1 LPTFE
6 ETTSRDPEEVSAVHV
21 QDLEP
26 SPDPGFTDRSRCEQ
40 PVLTTQR
47 IHDIVKQVTLDI
59 SGIPARGFTSRLEAL
74 IDELVSS
81 LVPLMAAEESVLCDH
96 VDHAL
101 GDALRQDH
109 REVRG
114 LVERLSMLSA
124 GLDRR
129 SLGATKKE
137 PVLLAALQKMTIAL
151 GRLRTHEL
159 ATMRHLDEALTT
171 PKEWARLA
179 ATLDAAAVDARE
191 HTMLI
196 VRPAIPPTDAHV
208 LRNRPDLTSAYAV
221 SLAEIERQSHRSA

>member
-1 LPTFE
+1 M
-6 ETTSRDPEEVSAVHV
+6 HV
-21 QDLEP
+21 QDQEP
-26 SPDPGFTDRSRCEQ
+26 SPNPGFTDRSRCEQ

-59 SGIPARGFTSRLEAL
+59 TGIPARGFTSRLEAL

-81 LVPLMAAEESVLCDH
+81 LVPLMAAEESVLCDD

-129 SLGATKKE
+129 SLGAPKKE
-137 PVLLAALQKMTIAL
+137 PVLLAALQQMTIAL
-151 GRLRTHEL
+151 GRLCTHEL

>member
-1 LPTFE
+1 
-6 ETTSRDPEEVSAVHV
+6 
-21 QDLEP
+21 
-26 SPDPGFTDRSRCEQ
+26 
-40 PVLTTQR
+40 VLTTQR

-137 PVLLAALQKMTIAL
+137 PGLLAAS
-151 GRLRTHEL
+151 
-159 ATMRHLDEALTT
+159 
-171 PKEWARLA
+171 
-179 ATLDAAAVDARE
+179 DAAADEQGAANQVRLFGESAPALGGQACSEQGVDPNRHVPPQLAPPPE
-191 HTMLI
+191 AQ
-196 VRPAIPPTDAHV
+196 VPDEKPAWLTNSRVTSRASRVPP
-208 LRNRPDLTSAYAV
+208 LRQTPPPPANPDPLK
-221 SLAEIERQSHRSA
+221 

>member
-1 LPTFE
+1 
-6 ETTSRDPEEVSAVHV
+6 VHV
-21 QDLEP
+21 QDQEP
-26 SPDPGFTDRSRCEQ
+26 SPNPGFTDRSRCEQ

-47 IHDIVKQVTLDI
+47 IHDIVKEVTLDI
-59 SGIPARGFTSRLEAL
+59 TGSTARGFTSRLEAL

-81 LVPLMAAEESVLCDH
+81 LVPLMAAEESVLCDD

-129 SLGATKKE
+129 SLGAPKKE
-137 PVLLAALQKMTIAL
+137 PVLLAALQQMTIAL
-151 GRLRTHEL
+151 GRLCTHEL

>member
-1 LPTFE
+1 
-6 ETTSRDPEEVSAVHV
+6 VHV
-21 QDLEP
+21 QDQEP
-26 SPDPGFTDRSRCEQ
+26 SPNPRFTDRSRCEQ

-47 IHDIVKQVTLDI
+47 IHDIVKQVTLDLT
-59 SGIPARGFTSRLEAL
+59 GIPARGFTSRLEAL

-81 LVPLMAAEESVLCDH
+81 LVPLMAAEESVLCDA

-124 GLDRR
+124 GLDGR
-129 SLGATKKE
+129 SLGAPKKE
-137 PVLLAALQKMTIAL
+137 PVLLAALQQMTIAL
-151 GRLRTHEL
+151 GRLCTHEL

-171 PKEWARLA
+171 PEEWARLA
-179 ATLDAAAVDARE
+179 ATFDAAAVDARE